1 MPTSVVIF
9 LCSLFHA
16 NACTFLGFDL
26 PKDSLLALC
35 LFATNLEKEVKENTP
50 RVGSTVKG
58 QQKAMPPTRQV
69 FSLRVA
75 RRTKA

>member
-1 MPTSVVIF
+1 MIF
-9 LCSLFHA
+9 LYSLFYA
-16 NACTFLGFDL
+16 NAFTLLGFDR
-26 PKDSLLALC
+26 PKESSLALC
-35 LFATNLEKEVKENTP
+35 LFATNLRKEVKEHPP

-69 FSLRVA
+69 FSFRVA